1 MARLKK
7 TRKPENQVEEVLYSL
22 LTRFSIDR
30 RQMMLSCGIL
40 NLPDVIMRIR
50 NKLNIEIETSKI
62 PVLNKFGRNVEF
74 GEYKLKDKAHARN
87 VYDNLK

>member
-7 TRKPENQVEEVLYSL
+7 PRKPENQVEEVIYSL

-50 NKLNIEIETSKI
+50 NKHNIEIETSKI

-74 GEYKLKDKAHARN
+74 GEYKLKDKFHARTI
-87 VYDNLK
+87 YDNLK